1 MHEYLSNIAVLAV
14 PFVFISTL
22 KAIEKNKN
30 KTKKRSIK
38 S

>member
-1 MHEYLSNIAVLAV
+1 MNDYLSNIAVLAV

-22 KAIEKNKN
+22 KAIEKNK
-30 KTKKRSIK
+30 TKRISKK